1 MAWAERKVIMV
12 RQVAP
17 GQRLRAAFDPDA
29 VLLPGSPHDEAF
41 AHALFEV
48 AVGREAVPSDLQ
60 ALNALTEKYAA
71 NYRRRT

>member
-1 MAWAERKVIMV
+1 MLV
-12 RQVAP
+12 RQVQP
-17 GQRLRAAFDPDA
+17 GSRLRAVLDLDA

-48 AVGREAVPSDLQ
+48 AVGREPVPPDLQ

-71 NYRRRT
+71 DYRRRT